1 MLYNEKKKK
10 SGFILVSLFSFCS
23 FFHKGRAAY
32 SCDLVWEGDG
42 MCFRILHE
50 MIRAAV
56 CVCVDV
62 ILVAPVSC
70 LCIIHRRVHIYLTV
84 DASPDLCLRIL

>member
-1 MLYNEKKKK
+1 
-10 SGFILVSLFSFCS
+10 
-23 FFHKGRAAY
+23 
-32 SCDLVWEGDG
+32 

-70 LCIIHRRVHIYLTV
+70 LCIIHRRVHIYLIV